1 VELSWVEL
9 SIIFL
14 AEVLLYIVVAMGLTV
29 SCLPRGTCCRRYP
42 VFVSTIAAVL
52 SSVEPIVVVVVA
64 AVAEAFALRVHALA
78 GEVFLLLATALFGL
92 LFLVQSATT

>member
-9 SIIFL
+9 TIIFL
-14 AEVLLYIVVAMGLTV
+14 AKVLLYIVVAMGLTV

-42 VFVSTIAAVL
+42 VFVSTTAAVL
-52 SSVEPIVVVVVA
+52 SSVEPIVVVV
-64 AVAEAFALRVHALA
+64 AVAEAFVLRVHALA

>member
-42 VFVSTIAAVL
+42 VFVSTTAAVL
-52 SSVEPIVVVVVA
+52 SSVEAIVVVA